1 MDGRGSLY
9 HFVDGDTYIGEFKD
23 GVTHGNITKIS
34 SSGYKIVGKYIKG
47 QLVRGVYTDDING
60 VQYTGDYKNDK
71 FHGCGIL
78 SIERRDLRIKT
89 IYEGEF

>member
-47 QLVRGVYTDDING
+47 
-60 VQYTGDYKNDK
+60 
-71 FHGCGIL
+71 
-78 SIERRDLRIKT
+78 
-89 IYEGEF
+89 